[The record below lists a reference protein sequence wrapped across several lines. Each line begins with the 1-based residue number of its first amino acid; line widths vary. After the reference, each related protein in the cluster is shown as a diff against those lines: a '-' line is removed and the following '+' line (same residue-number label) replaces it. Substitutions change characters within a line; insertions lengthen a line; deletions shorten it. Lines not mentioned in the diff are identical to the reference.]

1 MRTSLANLQNFWTG
15 EATDIA
21 SAAGR
26 AKLELFAVFC
36 VENVLPIGNAL
47 TLISRFVYP
56 RLHD

>member
-1 MRTSLANLQNFWTG
+1 MRTPLANLQIFG
-15 EATDIA
+15 PVKAIGIA